1 MRSVGYY
8 SVLQAKMR
16 TSCDVPCEDRGQ
28 AVFEHVVYALFFFVC
43 FFLYINPVF
52 VWEECLET
60 SGSLKRL
67 DSPQGNLGTAVKCC
81 RQQLEGRDGF
91 EGLLQVNKHKC

>member
-1 MRSVGYY
+1 MRSVEYY

-16 TSCDVPCEDRGQ
+16 TSCDVACEDRGQ
-28 AVFEHVVYALFFFVC
+28 AVFEHVVYAV
-43 FFLYINPVF
+43 FLYINPVF

-67 DSPQGNLGTAVKCC
+67 DFPQGNLGTAVKCW
-81 RQQLEGRDGF
+81 RQQLEGRGGF
-91 EGLLQVNKHKC
+91 EGLLQVNKHKS